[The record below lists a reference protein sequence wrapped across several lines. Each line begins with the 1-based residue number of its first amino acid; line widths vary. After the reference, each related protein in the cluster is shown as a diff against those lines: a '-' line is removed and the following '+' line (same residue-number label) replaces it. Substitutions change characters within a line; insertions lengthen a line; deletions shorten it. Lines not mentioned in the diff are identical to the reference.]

1 MWRKV
6 RNGVFP
12 RTEIDEEVDMVN
24 GGGNVHGGCSAYL
37 IDLSV
42 SKLSDERC
50 LTISQMLYTTDSC
63 AARCD

>member
-1 MWRKV
+1 MSKAQSTSEGELRLMK
-6 RNGVFP
+6 
-12 RTEIDEEVDMVN
+12 EVDMVN